1 MLEGNECYG
10 KALIKAKEI
19 RSAKRKSF
27 AVLSRAVKV
36 GLIEKAIS
44 EQELERKEGGVWHLR
59 ETIPGRGNK
68 DSAMGTWLRIMRKQR
83 RI

>member
-27 AVLSRAVKV
+27 AILSRVVKG

-44 EQELERKEGGVWHLR
+44 EQELERNERSV
-59 ETIPGRGNK
+59 
-68 DSAMGTWLRIMRKQR
+68 
-83 RI
+83 